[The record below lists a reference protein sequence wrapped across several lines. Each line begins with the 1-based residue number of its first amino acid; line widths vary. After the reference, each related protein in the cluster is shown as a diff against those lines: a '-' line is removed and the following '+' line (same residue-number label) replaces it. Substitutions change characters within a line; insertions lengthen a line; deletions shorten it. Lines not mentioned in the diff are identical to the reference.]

1 MLGPD
6 GDEYTVMGWGRS
18 NNNRR
23 DQGDKDDGGAY
34 KNVLQKL
41 GVPHIETSWCK
52 SNPQWKAFS
61 TITTDRQVCAGG
73 RFRELN
79 LIFLFPLDSFY

>member
-1 MLGPD
+1 
-6 GDEYTVMGWGRS
+6 MGWGRT

-23 DQGDKDDGGAY
+23 DQGDKDEGGAY
-34 KNVLQKL
+34 KNILQKL
-41 GVPHIETSWCK
+41 SVPHIETSWCK

-73 RFRELN
+73 RFRKLN
-79 LIFLFPLDSFY
+79 LVLFFVLLS